1 MPNIND
7 FKIIGKKSEKY
18 FDLLANELGIIPL
31 TFDSKKKEKIGFY
44 LYMLE
49 NISGVKD
56 IIDLAELVT
65 DTEFNTLIFD
75 DKSEDYG
82 IDAVQINEDEHSI
95 NLFNFKYR
103 DKFKPFRQQKF
114 NEAIISTKFINALI
128 SENTSHL
135 KGKIKKQ
142 AKSILDK
149 LINSKETW
157 ALNLFVVSND
167 SVELDK
173 TSGDLQ
179 QVEKAYGL
187 EVIPIGLSQITQ
199 IMSIRPKP
207 INAELIVSND
217 AIMSFAESTMSSS
230 KSYVMRLPVSEV
242 IRITCNDKELRHKYN
257 LEDIKPLQDVDL
269 DYSVLFDNVRGF
281 VTKSKYNPN
290 ISRTLEKE
298 SARFFMYNNGL
309 TLTAQDIEA
318 IDANAKKQIKLTI
331 KSFQVLNGG
340 QTLRTIHAF
349 NRLSKKNIGEYLTN
363 SEVLVRVFKTI
374 NDKGLNSRIAEY
386 TNSQNS
392 ISSMDLKSLRTEQ
405 IQLEQYL
412 DEYNIIYSRKTGDTG
427 ISDTKEYAHKIS
439 MEKFG
444 QILFSINGYPEKATN
459 QKKKIFDKYYNDVFG
474 KDNLIIEKSPEQILL
489 YFQIKQEYKNKYTSS
504 DQKIF
509 YILYLVNRLS
519 KNIPELIDI
528 FENLINKY
536 VPDSGDDIS
545 PARKLI
551 HSKFKQ
557 FLDIELN
564 IVPKC

>member
-1 MPNIND
+1 MPDIND

-18 FDLLANELGIIPL
+18 FYLLANELGMDSSA
-31 TFDSKKKEKIGFY
+31 FDSKKKEKIGFY

-49 NISGVKD
+49 NLSGVKD
-56 IIDLAELVT
+56 ISDLAELVT

-82 IDAVQINEDEHSI
+82 IDAVQINEDEYSI

-103 DKFKPFRQQKF
+103 DEFKPFKQQKI
-114 NEAIISTKFINALI
+114 NEVIISTKFINALI
-128 SENTSHL
+128 SENTTHL
-135 KGKIKKQ
+135 KGKIKTQ

-157 ALNLFVVSND
+157 ALNLFVISND
-167 SVELDK
+167 SVELDR

-179 QVEKAYGL
+179 QIEKAYGL
-187 EVIPIGLSQITQ
+187 EVIPIGLPQITQ

-207 INAELIVSND
+207 ISAELIVGND
-217 AIMSFAESTMSSS
+217 AIMSFSESTMSSS

-242 IRITCNDKELRHKYN
+242 IRITCNSKELRHKYN
-257 LEDIKPLQDVDL
+257 LENLKPLQDVDL
-269 DYSVLFDNVRGF
+269 DYSVLFDNVRGL

-290 ISRTLEKE
+290 ISKTLEE
-298 SARFFMYNNGL
+298 EPARFFMYNNGL
-309 TLTAQDIEA
+309 TLTAKDIEA
-318 IDANAKKQIKLTI
+318 IDANAKKQIKLTV

-349 NRLSKKNIGEYLTN
+349 NRLSEKNIEEYLTN

-374 NDKGLNSRIAEY
+374 DDKKLNNRIAEY

-427 ISDTKEYAHKIS
+427 ISNTKIYDHKIS

-444 QILFSINGYPEKATN
+444 QILFSIKGSPEKATN

-474 KDNLIIEKSPEQILL
+474 EGNLIIEESPEQVLR
-489 YFQIKQEYKNKYTSS
+489 YFQIKQEYSSKYTSS

-509 YILYLVNRLS
+509 YILYLSYRLS
-519 KNIPELIDI
+519 KSNLELIDI
-528 FENLINKY
+528 FEKTITKY
-536 VPDSGDDIS
+536 VPDSGEDIS

-551 HSKFKQ
+551 HLKFKQ
-557 FLDIELN
+557 FLDSELN
-564 IVPKC
+564 IS